1 MLTFQENET
10 LARVGPGTSMGA
22 VMRRYWM
29 PTLLSWEL
37 PEPDCPPIRV
47 RLLGEDLVAFRD
59 TSGDVGILD
68 NYCPHRRASLFFGRN
83 EECGLRCV
91 YHGWKFDVN
100 GDCVDMPSEPA
111 ESNFKDKVKI
121 TAYPTAE
128 FGGMVWTY
136 MGPRDLQ
143 PPPPTMEWTQ
153 VPDLHRGTTKV
164 VQRCNWLQGLEGGI
178 DSVHTNFLHRRFAG
192 SGTDVM
198 DRARANSLA
207 AHVEVVPTDYGYTY
221 AGIRHVSDDEGDYVR
236 AYHFIAPFYQL
247 RPGGQLQRR
256 HGRASGHIWVPIDD
270 ENTMVWNF
278 SYRFDGNEMAES
290 ERKQTGSG
298 NEFGVDIDVEKGF
311 RSRAAAENDYLID
324 REVQRTQT
332 FSGIPGHQHAGPCRA
347 GHHGPHL
354 RPHPRAPWHHG
365 PRHHHGAQ
373 DPAERRPRCG
383 GRRRPARAWSKRLPT
398 PTDREGAADGH
409 ALAQCP
415 LVGALRRRALQPGL
429 RGCVVLPR
437 TETQRGRPVS
447 GTPFRL
453 FRRMRALAAPCPVRD
468 NRR

>member
-121 TAYPTAE
+121 TAYPTGE

-324 REVQRTQT
+324 RKVQRTQT
-332 FSGIPGHQHAGPCRA
+332 FSGIPGTNTQDRAVQDTMGPICDRTREHLGTTDRA
-347 GHHGPHL
+347 IIMARKILLNAVRVVEDGGDPPGLGHNVYQL
-354 RPHPRAPWHHG
+354 RPI
-365 PRHHHGAQ
+365 
-373 DPAERRPRCG
+373 E
-383 GRRRPARAWSKRLPT
+383 K
-398 PTDREGAADGH
+398 
-409 ALAQCP
+409 
-415 LVGALRRRALQPGL
+415 
-429 RGCVVLPR
+429 VLPM
-437 TETQRGRPVS
+437 
-447 GTPFRL
+447 GTPWRN
-453 FRRMRALAAPCPVRD
+453 ALWSELYDGAPYNPDYVAV
-468 NRR
+468 

>member
-10 LARVGPGTSMGA
+10 LARVGPRTPMGD

-37 PEPDCPPIRV
+37 PDPDCPPIRV

-59 TSGDVGILD
+59 TNGEVGILD
-68 NYCPHRRASLFFGRN
+68 NFCPHRRASLFFGRN
-83 EECGLRCV
+83 EESGLRCV

-121 TAYPTAE
+121 TAYATAE
-128 FGGMVWTY
+128 FGGMVWVY

-143 PPPPTMEWTQ
+143 PPLPQMEWTQ
-153 VPDLHRGTTKV
+153 VPELHRGMTKV

-192 SGTDVM
+192 SGTPEM
-198 DRARANSLA
+198 DRARANSLV
-207 AHVEVVPTDYGYTY
+207 AHVEVAPTDYGYTY

-278 SYRFDGNEMAES
+278 SFRFDGNPMAES
-290 ERKQTGSG
+290 ERRQTGSG
-298 NEFGVDIDVEKGF
+298 NEFGKDIDIEAGF
-311 RSRAAAENDYLID
+311 RSRASAQNDYLID
-324 REVQRTQT
+324 REVQRTET
-332 FSGIPGHQHAGPCRA
+332 FSGIPGTNTQDRAVQDTMGPICDRTREHLGTTDRA
-347 GHHGPHL
+347 IIMARKILSDAVRRVEDGGTPPGLGPNVFQL
-354 RPHPRAPWHHG
+354 RPIEKVLPKDTPW
-365 PRHHHGAQ
+365 R
-373 DPAERRPRCG
+373 DTLWAE
-383 GRRRPARAWSKRLPT
+383 LY
-398 PTDREGAADGH
+398 EGA
-409 ALAQCP
+409 P
-415 LVGALRRRALQPGL
+415 Y
-429 RGCVVLPR
+429 
-437 TETQRGRPVS
+437 
-447 GTPFRL
+447 TPEYVP
-453 FRRMRALAAPCPVRD
+453 A
-468 NRR
+468 